1 MLQEMLNQVK
11 EVYSNLEG
19 VQAAV
24 FSLWMICV
32 AFFYGGIIYL
42 ISIGIKSLFQRFVK
56 PQGLNPKN
64 RF

>member
-24 FSLWMICV
+24 FSFWMICV
-32 AFFYGGIIYL
+32 AFFYGGILYL
-42 ISIGIKSLFQRFVK
+42 TLIGIKSLFQKFK
-56 PQGLNPKN
+56 PQ
-64 RF
+64 R

>member
-24 FSLWMICV
+24 FSFWMICV

>member
-24 FSLWMICV
+24 FSFWMVCV
-32 AFFYGGIIYL
+32 AFFYGGIAYML
-42 ISIGIKSLFQRFVK
+42 LLGIKHLVKKLF
-56 PQGLNPKN
+56 PQNI
-64 RF
+64 